1 MRCPGIW
8 SSTAVTSWLW
18 HGTWQCAEDENRLL
32 TVYEATRPSCLAVI
46 GGLVAVPFFGAEPAC
61 DSTGR
66 EVLGSRGCRD
76 VASWYHLSGLP
87 FAPGPGY
94 VQLQYSEGFHYC
106 WELVIR
112 LCRHSLAPVW

>member
-1 MRCPGIW
+1 MVGPFSTGGILDGEEKY
-8 SSTAVTSWLW
+8 ALSW
-18 HGTWQCAEDENRLL
+18 RLEFYRRDL
-32 TVYEATRPSCLAVI
+32 VVVARNLAGREPFVDVYEATRPSCLAVI

-61 DSTGR
+61 DYTGR

-94 VQLQYSEGFHYC
+94 VQL
-106 WELVIR
+106 
-112 LCRHSLAPVW
+112 